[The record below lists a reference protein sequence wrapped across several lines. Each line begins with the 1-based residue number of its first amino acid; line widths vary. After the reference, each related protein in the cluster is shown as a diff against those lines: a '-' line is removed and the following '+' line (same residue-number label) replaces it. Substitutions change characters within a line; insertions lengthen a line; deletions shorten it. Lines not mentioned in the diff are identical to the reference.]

1 MDSKVSGLANGNV
14 STKSQPR
21 IKVLTIGTFILSIFL
36 GINGCLSELIAAGPK
51 DPQTGKVIIT
61 NKGYGQGALAANYL
75 FGVVYAFTYTPLQ
88 GVYPAENLTST
99 TRAKGLAASGIIVNL
114 FGFINTYAGPIA
126 LRNMKNRYIFVFCA
140 WDLIETAIWW
150 FCGVETVGYTVEA

>member
-1 MDSKVSGLANGNV
+1 M
-14 STKSQPR
+14 
-21 IKVLTIGTFILSIFL
+21 TIGTFILAIFL
-36 GINGCLSELIAAGPK
+36 GINGGLSEVIAAGPK
-51 DPQTGKVIIT
+51 DAKGNPIIT
-61 NKGYGQGALAANYL
+61 NPAFGQGALAANYL

-126 LRNMKNRYIFVFCA
+126 LRNMKNRYIFVFCG